1 MEQHIYR
8 RFRLSPGELVRAVM
22 HWINAEHNYSVTGL
36 DCPEVTVE
44 HEDGKSGV
52 LGSDDVVVFVFEG
65 DLDD

>member
-1 MEQHIYR
+1 
-8 RFRLSPGELVRAVM
+8 M